1 MGMGNGSG
9 TGPSG
14 SLHAIAADVARDSAS
29 AKESNNNGP
38 VSVSRVFHRNNHN
51 HMRSLSLA
59 SVSDITKA

>member
-14 SLHAIAADVARDSAS
+14 SMAIAADVARDSAS
-29 AKESNNNGP
+29 AKESNNGP